1 MKRVKKPKS
10 SKDVKLSAK
19 ERNDITMAVTKK
31 LFPRFTGLFLIAV
44 IDVMKPT
51 NEQLTKIIDTTNP
64 YAGYIND
71 GIVSIDELKK
81 DIEHKTGRKLEG
93 LLK

>member
-10 SKDVKLSAK
+10 SKDGKLSAK

-31 LFPRFTGLFLIAV
+31 LFPRFTGLLLTAV

-51 NEQLTKIIDTTNP
+51 SEQLTKIIDTTNR

-71 GIVSIDELKK
+71 GIVRIDELKK